1 VAPNALLDDGHL
13 DWVLVPELSNNL
25 LLSRLRLVCKL
36 GLLYRGSH
44 IFDRRIFHGRG
55 RVIEARASTD
65 RVRIE
70 GDGELLGTIP
80 ARIELVPDA
89 ITLFGCR
96 T

>member
-1 VAPNALLDDGHL
+1 
-13 DWVLVPELSNNL
+13 
-25 LLSRLRLVCKL
+25 
-36 GLLYRGSH
+36 
-44 IFDRRIFHGRG
+44 
-55 RVIEARASTD
+55 
-65 RVRIE
+65 VRIE